1 MFLISISK
9 RFLLK
14 RIQISHDSVSRTL
27 LAYHCNIILVASVGI
42 GRVEMEVKRKAFMVS
57 PQVGSEFV

>member
-14 RIQISHDSVSRTL
+14 RIQISHDSVSKPLRAHHSGTV
-27 LAYHCNIILVASVGI
+27 LVGSVGI
-42 GRVEMEVKRKAFMVS
+42 GRVEMEVKRKAVMVS
-57 PQVGSEFV
+57 PRVGAEFV